1 MFFSFPQDFKEKQ
14 FKPGAMNHFFWGDTV
29 LISRVTLE
37 PNRDF
42 GIAIHPYEVSRL
54 HRRESRAAYT
64 SLSAKNTSL
73 RPHRSVRFHGVRW
86 TSGLGLASESSVMNP
101 TMLAQVLSR
110 SMLIARCCL

>member
-42 GIAIHPYEVSRL
+42 GLAIHPYEQVSLLLEGEIELEVGDEVRRL
-54 HRRESRAAYT
+54 QKGDGVVIPPNTTHR
-64 SLSAKNTSL
+64 
-73 RPHRSVRFHGVRW
+73 
-86 TSGLGLASESSVMNP
+86 
-101 TMLAQVLSR
+101 
-110 SMLIARCCL
+110 ARTFSTPAILLECFGPECKDNYLT

>member
-42 GIAIHPYEVSRL
+42 GLAIHPYEQVSLLLEGEIELEVGDEVRRL
-54 HRRESRAAYT
+54 QKGDGVVIPPNTTHRART
-64 SLSAKNTSL
+64 
-73 RPHRSVRFHGVRW
+73 F
-86 TSGLGLASESSVMNP
+86 SSPAILLECFGPECKDNYL
-101 TMLAQVLSR
+101 T
-110 SMLIARCCL
+110 